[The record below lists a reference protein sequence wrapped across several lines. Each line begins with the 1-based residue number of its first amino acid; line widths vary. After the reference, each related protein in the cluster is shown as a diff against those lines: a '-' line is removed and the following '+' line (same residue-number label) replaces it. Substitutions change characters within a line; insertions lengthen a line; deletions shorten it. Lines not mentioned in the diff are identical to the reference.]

1 MERSPP
7 SAKVP
12 VVSVCNVVIPLQIR
26 PSYDWFLIVSGTATI
41 VGAGPN
47 GLAAAIVLAN
57 AGLAVEVKEAA
68 SLAGGAARSAEL
80 TLPGFLHDLGSAVHP
95 MAVTSPFFSTLPL
108 AEAGLHWIYP
118 AAELAH
124 PLDDGTAVMLER
136 DLEATATHLGSD
148 ASAYRRLYGPLLAGW
163 DSLRHD
169 LLKPVGWPQHPI
181 ALARF
186 GLLGLRSARALVDGH
201 FEGVRARALFAGLAA
216 HSFLPL
222 ESPISASF
230 GLVLGVTGHAVG
242 WPIPQGGAQSIADAL
257 VVCLQKAGGTV
268 ITGTPVRSL
277 RGLGD
282 LVLLDITP
290 SQFLILGGTEIPVSF
305 RRQLQRY
312 RYGPGVFKV
321 DWALSQPIPWRA
333 KECLRAGTVH
343 LGGTFDEIAA
353 SERAPTRGAM
363 SDRPFV
369 LLSQPTLFDPSRA
382 PLGKHVA
389 WAYCHVPNGWSGSA
403 LQAIE
408 DQVERFAP
416 GFRDCILARAVFNTE
431 AMHAWNENLVGGDI
445 NGGSFAGLQFFLRP
459 TWRQYGTPLS
469 GVYLCSSSTPPGGGV
484 HGMCG
489 YWAARKALRGTLR
502 RYKGS
507 RA

>member
-1 MERSPP
+1 MLG
-7 SAKVP
+7 K
-12 VVSVCNVVIPLQIR
+12 
-26 PSYDWFLIVSGTATI
+26 ATI

-47 GLAAAIVLAN
+47 GLSAAIVLAR
-57 AGLAVEVKEAA
+57 AGFAVEVREAA
-68 SLAGGAARSAEL
+68 SVAGGAARSAEL
-80 TLPGFLHDLGSAVHP
+80 TLPGFVHDLGSAVHP
-95 MAVTSPFFSTLPL
+95 MAVASPFFSTLPL
-108 AEAGLHWIYP
+108 TEYGLNWISP
-118 AAELAH
+118 SAELAH
-124 PLDDGTAVMLER
+124 PLDDGTAVTLER
-136 DLEATATHLGSD
+136 QIGDTACQLGTD
-148 ASAYRRLYGPLLAGW
+148 AIAYRRLYTPLLERW
-163 DSLRHD
+163 DGLRHD
-169 LLKPVGWPQHPI
+169 LLKPIIGWPQHPL
-181 ALARF
+181 AMARF
-186 GLLGLRSARALVDGH
+186 GLLALRSARAIAHSH
-201 FEGVRARALFAGLAA
+201 FRGVRARALFAGLGA

-230 GLVLGVTGHAVG
+230 GLVLGVAAHAVG

-257 VVCLQKAGGTV
+257 VTCLRKSGGTV
-268 ITGTPVRSL
+268 TTNAPVQSL
-277 RGLGD
+277 RDLGD
-282 LVLLDITP
+282 LKLLDVTP
-290 SQFLILGGTEIPVSF
+290 RQFLFLGGEDIPPSY

-333 KECLRAGTVH
+333 AECLRAGTVH

-353 SERAPTRGAM
+353 SERQPAVGKV

-382 PLGKHVA
+382 PAGKHVA
-389 WAYCHVPNGWSGSA
+389 WAYCHVPNAWSGSA

-408 DQVERFAP
+408 SQVERFAP

-431 AMHAWNENLVGGDI
+431 AMQEWNGNLVGGDI

-459 TWRQYGTPLS
+459 TWRQYGTPLP
-469 GVYLCSSSTPPGGGV
+469 GVYLCSSSTPPGGAV

-489 YWAARKALRGTLR
+489 YWAARWALSG
-502 RYKGS
+502 YKGP